1 MGVMFWVLYAAN
13 AATLVVALWFV
24 RLAWREWRP
33 AALVA
38 LFTCTPLVYLL
49 VDMTV
54 TRFMLCPQHEGDRA
68 TGARR

>member
-1 MGVMFWVLYAAN
+1 MDVMFWVLYAAN
-13 AATLVVALWFV
+13 AATLLVALWIV
-24 RLAWREWRP
+24 RVAWREWRP

-54 TRFMLCPQHEGDRA
+54 RLK
-68 TGARR
+68 

>member
-24 RLAWREWRP
+24 RLAWREWRL

-38 LFTCTPLVYLL
+38 LIACAQVVGVLA
-49 VDMTV
+49 DMTMK
-54 TRFMLCPQHEGDRA
+54 RFMLCPEHEGDRA